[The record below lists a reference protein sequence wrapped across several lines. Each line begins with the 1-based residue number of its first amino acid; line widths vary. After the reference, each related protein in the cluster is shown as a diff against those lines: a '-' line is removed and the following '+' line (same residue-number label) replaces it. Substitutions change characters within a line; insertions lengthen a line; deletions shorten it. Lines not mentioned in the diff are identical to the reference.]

1 MDEASKAQYERL
13 KKRAEGLRR
22 DARKRPHLAGV
33 LRELA
38 DRLDAEAAELLRSDS
53 DEENDGPSED

>member
-1 MDEASKAQYERL
+1 MDEASKVRYESL

-22 DARKRPHLAGV
+22 DARERPHLAGS

-38 DRLDAEAAELLRSDS
+38 DRLDAEAAELLRSHS
-53 DEENDGPSED
+53 DEENEGPSED